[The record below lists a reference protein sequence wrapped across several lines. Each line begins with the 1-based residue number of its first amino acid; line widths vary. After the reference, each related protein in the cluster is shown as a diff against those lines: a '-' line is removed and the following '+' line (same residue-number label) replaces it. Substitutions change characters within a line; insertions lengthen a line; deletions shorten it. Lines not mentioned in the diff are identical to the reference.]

1 MAGGRDCTGGK
12 VDCRGSVLDINLIPI
27 EILKITINSIPS
39 QIHDKLEGEEVP
51 V

>member
-1 MAGGRDCTGGK
+1 VAGIAPEVKWTA
-12 VDCRGSVLDINLIPI
+12 SVLDVNLILI
-27 EILKITINSIPS
+27 EILNITINSIPS